1 MISGKKLV
9 VISSKHRL
17 GRASQRHL
25 AIRES
30 SRTMAQALFDLNF
43 TPPPEEEDDQNEDAG
58 ILIQAIH
65 QDAWNLLQF
74 DSRQ

>member
-1 MISGKKLV
+1 
-9 VISSKHRL
+9 
-17 GRASQRHL
+17 
-25 AIRES
+25 
-30 SRTMAQALFDLNF
+30 MAQALFDLNF
-43 TPPPEEEDDQNEDAG
+43 TSPPEEEDDQTEDAG

>member
-1 MISGKKLV
+1 
-9 VISSKHRL
+9 
-17 GRASQRHL
+17 
-25 AIRES
+25 
-30 SRTMAQALFDLNF
+30 MAQALFDLNF
-43 TPPPEEEDDQNEDAG
+43 TPPPEEDDQNEDAG